1 MGTNAN
7 AGDEHIRRLEAEL
20 ESKESFAQEIF
31 ARAQAGSRDLTDEER
46 QLVAETRGRIGQIKD
61 QLETVEDFT
70 TAAYETRTRHRQIRQ
85 AVETMNSQHLGGGG
99 GGVEYRSAGAWAL
112 DSYKA
117 HLGDRDCR
125 DRLEMF
131 YREAAHQTTADNLG
145 VVPDPIVGDVINFI
159 DAARPL
165 VSLVGPR
172 TMPSSTWHRPR
183 VTQSTATAVQGSA
196 GAAADEKKEL
206 TSQKM
211 TITRLNATAVTYG
224 GYVNV
229 SRQDIDFSQPSILD
243 IVINDLA
250 AQYAIDTEAAF
261 GAALATTQTAGI
273 DYTADATAVAAALW
287 DAAAA
292 AYTAVR
298 GQGRL
303 VLAVAPDV
311 LATFGPLFVPVNPQS
326 SQSPGFT
333 AGNFG
338 QGVMGNIS
346 GISTVMS
353 SGLGAGEAYV
363 FSTAAIECYEQR
375 VGTLQITE
383 PSVLGVQ
390 VAYAGYFTPLV
401 IEDDA
406 IIPLTVGSGS

>member
-1 MGTNAN
+1 M
-7 AGDEHIRRLEAEL
+7 AGSNVNSSDDFIRRQETEL
-20 ESKESFAQEIF
+20 RQQQNFANEII
-31 ARAQAGSRDLTDEER
+31 ARAQVAERDLNDDEKN
-46 QLVAETRGRIGQIKD
+46 LLSETRGHISRIKGQLD
-61 QLETVEDFT
+61 LVEDVSRESFEAT
-70 TAAYETRTRHRQIRQ
+70 QRERQVGDAIASRKGQSHR
-85 AVETMNSQHLGGGG
+85 AP
-99 GGVEYRSAGAWAL
+99 VEYRSAGQWML

-117 HLGDRDCR
+117 HLGDRECR

-165 VSLVGPR
+165 VSAVGPR
-172 TMPSSTWHRPR
+172 PMPSSTWHRPR
-183 VTQSTATAVQGSA
+183 VTQSTKVAAQGSA
-196 GAAADEKKEL
+196 GAAGDEKKEL
-206 TSQKM
+206 SSQKM

-243 IVINDLA
+243 IIINDLA
-250 AQYAIDTEAAF
+250 AQYAIETEAAF
-261 GAALATTQTAGI
+261 GAALATTNTNHI
-273 DYTADATAVAAALW
+273 DYTVDSAGVAAALW

-303 VLAVAPDV
+303 ILAVAPDV
-311 LATFGPLFVPVNPQS
+311 LSVFGPLFAPINPVSAQS
-326 SQSPGFT
+326 TGFT
-333 AGNFG
+333 ANGFS
-338 QGVMGNIS
+338 QGVVGNIS

-353 SGLGAGEAYV
+353 SGLGAGTAYV

-375 VGTLQITE
+375 VGTLQVTE

-406 IIPLTVGSGS
+406 IIPLALGSGS

>member
-1 MGTNAN
+1 MSSVTNMT
-7 AGDEHIRRLEAEL
+7 AGDEHIRRLEKQLDEQQN
-20 ESKESFAQEIF
+20 FAQEIIN
-31 ARAQAGSRDLTDEER
+31 RAHTGNRDLNEDEQ
-46 QLVAETRGRIGQIKD
+46 QLVNETRGRIEVIKS
-61 QLETVEDFT
+61 QLDTVEGFAK
-70 TAAYETRTRHRQIRQ
+70 AAYETSNRSRQIGQ
-85 AVETMNSQHLGGGG
+85 ALDEMRGRSTGPI
-99 GGVEYRSAGAWAL
+99 EYRTAGEWAL

-117 HLGDRDCR
+117 HLGDRECR
-125 DRLEMF
+125 DKLERF
-131 YREAAHQTTADNLG
+131 YRAAAHQTTADNLG

-159 DAARPL
+159 DAARPA
-165 VSLVGPR
+165 VSAVGPR
-172 TMPSSTWHRPR
+172 PMPSSTWHRPR
-183 VTQSTATAVQGSA
+183 VTTSTLVAAQGSA

-206 TSQKM
+206 SSRKM
-211 TITRLNATAVTYG
+211 VITRLNATAVTYG

-229 SRQDIDFSQPSILD
+229 SRQDIDFSQPAILD

-250 AQYAIDTEAAF
+250 AQYAIETEAAF
-261 GAALATTQTAGI
+261 CTALATTQTAAV
-273 DYTADATAVAAALW
+273 DYTVDAAGVAAALW
-287 DAAAA
+287 DAAGA

-298 GQGRL
+298 GQGSL

-311 LATFGPLFVPVNPQS
+311 LSTFGPLFAPVSPLNA
-326 SQSPGFT
+326 QSPGFT
-333 AGNFG
+333 ANSFG

-346 GISTVMS
+346 GIRTVMT
-353 SGLGAGEAYV
+353 SGLTTGKAYV

-406 IIPLTVGSGS
+406 IIPLELSSGS